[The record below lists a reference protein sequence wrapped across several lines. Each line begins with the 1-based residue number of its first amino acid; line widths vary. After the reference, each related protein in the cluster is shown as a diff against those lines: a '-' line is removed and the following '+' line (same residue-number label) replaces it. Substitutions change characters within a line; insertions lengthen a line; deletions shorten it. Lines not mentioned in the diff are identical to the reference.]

1 MSNRTPAKLFKAEP
15 KPVQQNALSEKTEF
29 QKKMLVTA
37 FQKHLEFFIK
47 GESDLCEVMS
57 TIENQ
62 LISYCHSVG
71 RVDDI
76 IVYYNDNDEE
86 NSSCDDS
93 ENEDTAAGRGMVV
106 DD

>member
-1 MSNRTPAKLFKAEP
+1 MSNRKPSFLKAEP
-15 KPVQQNALSEKTEF
+15 KPAVQNALSEKAEF
-29 QKKMLVTA
+29 QKKILITSI
-37 FQKHLEFFIK
+37 QKHVEFFVK
-47 GESDLCEVMS
+47 GESDLCEAMAV
-57 TIENQ
+57 IENQ